1 MSNSGCAMSQFD
13 ASKNYYDVLG
23 AEESSSRREIERR
36 YKRLA
41 SRHHPDRGGSE
52 DEMKALNEAYRVLKD
67 ESMRRDY
74 DLQRNK
80 PPAAPLVASAAPS
93 RDVGASGQAL
103 SAFLCLLMGLFL
115 LALVRSQWI
124 WFLWPL
130 AILSFFVIVF
140 GVLLAHGAMLSFN
153 EALPESNPLR
163 RHTVVQEA
171 LFWTIVGASGL
182 GIYLLL
188 SGVQ

>member
-1 MSNSGCAMSQFD
+1 
-13 ASKNYYDVLG
+13 
-23 AEESSSRREIERR
+23 
-36 YKRLA
+36 
-41 SRHHPDRGGSE
+41 
-52 DEMKALNEAYRVLKD
+52 
-67 ESMRRDY
+67 MRRDY
-74 DLQRNK
+74 DSQRNR
-80 PPAAPLVASAAPS
+80 ATVAPVMPASAAPS

-115 LALVRSQWI
+115 LVLVRSQWI

-130 AILSFFVIVF
+130 AILSLLVIVF

-153 EALPESNPLR
+153 EALSQSNPIR

-171 LFWTIVGASGL
+171 LFWMIVGASGVGL
-182 GIYLLL
+182 YLLL

>member
-1 MSNSGCAMSQFD
+1 MSHFD
-13 ASKNYYDVLG
+13 SSKNYYDILG
-23 AEESSSRREIERR
+23 AEENSSRRDIERR

-41 SRHHPDRGGSE
+41 SQHHPDRGGNE
-52 DEMKALNEAYRVLKD
+52 DEMKTLNEAYRVLKD
-67 ESMRRDY
+67 ESIRRDY
-74 DLQRNK
+74 DSQRNK
-80 PPAAPLVASAAPS
+80 QPAVVFEPAAASPA

-115 LALVRSQWI
+115 LILVRSQWI

-130 AILSFFVIVF
+130 AILAFFVIVF

-153 EALPESNPLR
+153 ESLPKSNPIR
-163 RHTVVQEA
+163 RHTIVQEA
-171 LFWTIVGASGL
+171 LFWTIVGASGI

-188 SGVQ
+188 SGVE

>member
-1 MSNSGCAMSQFD
+1 MSQFD
-13 ASKNYYDVLG
+13 SNKNYYDVLG
-23 AEESSSRREIERR
+23 VDESTSGRDLERR

-41 SRHHPDRGGSE
+41 ARRHPDRGGSE
-52 DEMKALNEAYRVLKD
+52 DEMKALNEAYHVLKD
-67 ESMRRDY
+67 ESKRRDY
-74 DLQRNK
+74 DSQRNR
-80 PPAAPLVASAAPS
+80 APVAPVRPTSAAPS

-115 LALVRSQWI
+115 LVLVRSQWI

-130 AILSFFVIVF
+130 AILSFLVIVF

-153 EALPESNPLR
+153 EALPQSNPIR

-171 LFWTIVGASGL
+171 LFWMIVGASGIGL
-182 GIYLLL
+182 YLLL

>member
-1 MSNSGCAMSQFD
+1 MSQFD
-13 ASKNYYDVLG
+13 SSKNYYEVLG
-23 AEESSSRREIERR
+23 VDERTSRRDLERR

-41 SRHHPDRGGSE
+41 SHHHPDRGGSE
-52 DEMKALNEAYRVLKD
+52 DQMKALNEAYRVLKD

-74 DLQRNK
+74 DLQRNRT
-80 PPAAPLVASAAPS
+80 PATPVMPAAAAPS

-115 LALVRSQWI
+115 LVLVRSQWI

-153 EALPESNPLR
+153 EALPQSNPIR

-171 LFWTIVGASGL
+171 LFWTIVGASGIGL
-182 GIYLLL
+182 YLLL